1 MIYEVYGVINPHGY
15 NVKQPGSFRSLKKA
29 VESLQQLNELI
40 YPLFIILEKH
50 RVNSAP
56 CGCLSGITI
65 ERKPNRHKS
74 FLTGENPTRQEYG
87 SAYWKEN

>member
-40 YPLFIILEKH
+40 YPLFIILEKR
-50 RVNSAP
+50 RVNSTP
-56 CGCLSGITI
+56 VSCFSGTTI
-65 ERKPNRHKS
+65 ERRINRVKS

-87 SAYWKEN
+87 PAYWKEN